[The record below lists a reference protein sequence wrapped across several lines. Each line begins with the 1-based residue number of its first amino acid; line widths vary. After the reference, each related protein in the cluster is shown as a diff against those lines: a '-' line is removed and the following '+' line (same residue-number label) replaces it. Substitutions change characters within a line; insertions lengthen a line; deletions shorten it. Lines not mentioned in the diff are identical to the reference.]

1 VRRREFIKIVAVSAA
16 TWPLAARAQQSAMP
30 VIGFLSSR
38 SAGESARAVAAF
50 HQGLRET
57 GFVEGQNLKIEFRWA
72 EGQYDKVPG
81 LTSELVSL
89 LLALLFAAGP
99 PAALAA
105 RIATASIPIVFVV
118 GVDPIAAGLVDPR
131 TRRFLQWR

>member
-1 VRRREFIKIVAVSAA
+1 MKRREFIKFIGGAA
-16 TWPLAARAQQSAMP
+16 SWPLVAHAQQPTMP

-50 HQGLRET
+50 HKGLRET

-89 LLALLFAAGP
+89 PLALLFAAGP